1 MRLVFERDCAA
12 KLLSA
17 MLVSGVSIAA
27 TAGFGESAAAETIE
41 SERHSFRIVTVA
53 EDLEHPWGL
62 AFLPDGGML
71 VTERPGRL
79 SIIREGET
87 PRAVSGVPEVVEN
100 GQGGM
105 LDVVLHPDFA
115 QNRLIYLSYSGS
127 GDGGVGTEVVR
138 GRLENDRLTGLEKI
152 FVVQPKSSG
161 GRHFGSRLLFG
172 TDGLLYITSGERGDP
187 DRAQDL
193 NDHAGKMIRLMPD
206 GTIPADNPFVDTAAA
221 KPEIYSWGHRNP
233 QGLTLQPGTDR
244 IWAVEHGPRGGD
256 ELNLI
261 EPGVNYGWPVI
272 TYGRSY
278 AGFSI
283 GDGEKK
289 DGMAQPATYWVPS
302 ISPSGL
308 SFYDGEAF
316 PEWRGNLFVGALSA
330 RALVRMELVGT
341 RVVHQERLLENF
353 DERVRDVRQ
362 GPDGFLYLLID
373 DSEGS
378 LLRLEPVT

>member
-1 MRLVFERDCAA
+1 MRLVSFRGIASG
-12 KLLSA
+12 LL
-17 MLVSGVSIAA
+17 
-27 TAGFGESAAAETIE
+27 AAAVIGAGAEAVAETVE
-41 SERHSFRIVTVA
+41 SERHSFQIVTVA
-53 EDLEHPWGL
+53 ENLEHPWGM
-62 AFLPDGGML
+62 AFLPDGAML

-79 SIIREGET
+79 NIVREGEA
-87 PRAVSGVPEVVEN
+87 PRPVSGVPEVVES

-105 LDVVLHPDFA
+105 LDVALHPDFA
-115 QNRLIYLSYSGS
+115 QNQFIYLSYSGA
-127 GDGGVGTEVVR
+127 GNGGAGTEVVR
-138 GRLENDRLTGLEKI
+138 GRLEGDRLTGLEKI
-152 FVVQPKSSG
+152 FAVEAKSGG
-161 GRHFGSRLLFG
+161 GRHFGSRLQFG
-172 TDGLLYITSGERGDP
+172 ADGYLYITSGDRGEP

-193 NDHAGKMIRLMPD
+193 SDHAGKMIRVTAE
-206 GTIPADNPFVDTAAA
+206 GEIPSDNPFVGDPSA
-221 KPEIYSWGHRNP
+221 KAEIYSLGHRNP

-256 ELNLI
+256 ELNVI

-283 GDGEKK
+283 GEGDKK
-289 DGMAQPATYWVPS
+289 EGMAQPATYWVPS

-308 SFYDGEAF
+308 SFYEGDAF
-316 PEWRGNLFVGALSA
+316 PQWRGNLFVGALSA
-330 RALVRMELVGT
+330 RALVRMELVGN
-341 RVVHQERLLENF
+341 RVVHQERLLEDF

-378 LLRLEPVT
+378 LLRLEPAS